1 MRINLI
7 LKGCY
12 GDLALR
18 QRHKHTHK
26 GGIMSNSKSGYEIR
40 ADLLSMAQS
49 ILYDNLERK
58 INAVYHHND
67 NHPDDKKSLPSQ
79 NFTAQDVISIAAE
92 LNEFV
97 VAK

>member
-1 MRINLI
+1 
-7 LKGCY
+7 
-12 GDLALR
+12 
-18 QRHKHTHK
+18 
-26 GGIMSNSKSGYEIR
+26 MSNGKSGYEIR

-58 INAVYHHND
+58 INATYHHND
-67 NHPDDKKSLPSQ
+67 NHPDDKKPLPAQ
-79 NFTAQDVISIAAE
+79 NFTAQDIINVASE